1 MTRKDVRISDAEMQL
16 LQLLW
21 EDSPLGATELAERV
35 PSERKWSLTTVKTL
49 LSRLVA
55 KGAVEATPQGRRY
68 CYSPLIAREK
78 VAARQAGGLVDR
90 LFGGRV
96 SPLVA
101 QLAEERELSKED
113 LDELEA
119 LVRSLK
125 S

>member
-1 MTRKDVRISDAEMQL
+1 MARQTARISEAEQQL

-21 EDSPLGATELAERV
+21 DDSPLGAAEIAARA
-35 PSERKWSLTTVKTL
+35 PADRGWSLTTVKTM

-55 KGAVEATPQGRRY
+55 KGVLGAEPDGRRFLY
-68 CYSPLIAREK
+68 RPLVARET
-78 VAARQAGGLVDR
+78 VAGRQAGRLIDR

-101 QLAEERELSKED
+101 QLAEEGQLSKDD
-113 LDELEA
+113 LEELEA

>member
-1 MTRKDVRISDAEMQL
+1 MGRKPVRISEAEQHL

-21 EDSPLGATELAERV
+21 DRSPLGATEIAELLAPERA
-35 PSERKWSLTTVKTL
+35 WSLTTVKTM

-55 KGAVEATPQGRRY
+55 KGVLAAEPQGRRFLY
-68 CYSPLIAREK
+68 RPLVARETLAK
-78 VAARQAGGLVDR
+78 TQAGRLVDR

-101 QLAEERELSKED
+101 QLAEEQRLSKED

>member
-1 MTRKDVRISDAEMQL
+1 MTTKKISDAEQQL
-16 LQLLW
+16 LELLW
-21 EDSPLGATELAERV
+21 DDSPLGASDLADRL
-35 PSERKWSLTTVKTL
+35 PAGRAWTLNTVKTM

-55 KGAVEATPQGRRY
+55 KGAVAADRDGRRFLY
-68 CYSPLIAREK
+68 RPLLAREQL
-78 VAARQAGGLVDR
+78 ASRQATGLIDR

-101 QLAEERELSKED
+101 QLAEERSLSKED

>member
-1 MTRKDVRISDAEMQL
+1 MRSSSCCSSFGTSCR
-16 LQLLW
+16 
-21 EDSPLGATELAERV
+21 
-35 PSERKWSLTTVKTL
+35 SERLSSPARAPADRDWSLTTVKTM

-55 KGAVEATPQGRRY
+55 KGVLGAEPDGRRFLY
-68 CYSPLIAREK
+68 RPLIARET
-78 VAARQAGGLVDR
+78 VAGGQAGRLIDR

-101 QLAEERELSKED
+101 QLAEEGQLSKDD
-113 LDELEA
+113 LEELEA

>member
-1 MTRKDVRISDAEMQL
+1 MARKPARISDAEQQL

-21 EDSPLGATELAERV
+21 DESPLGAVELAARA
-35 PSERKWSLTTVKTL
+35 PADRDWSLTTVKTM

-55 KGAVEATPQGRRY
+55 KGVLGAEPDGRRFLY
-68 CYSPLIAREK
+68 RPLIARET
-78 VAARQAGGLVDR
+78 VAGGQAGRLIDR

-101 QLAEERELSKED
+101 QLAEEGQLSKDD
-113 LDELEA
+113 LEELEA

>member
-1 MTRKDVRISDAEMQL
+1 MTSGTKKISDAEQQL
-16 LQLLW
+16 LELLW
-21 EDSPLGATELAERV
+21 GQSPLGAAEIAERL
-35 PSERKWSLTTVKTL
+35 PAERNWSLNTVKTML
-49 LSRLVA
+49 TRLVA
-55 KGAVEATPQGRRY
+55 KGALAAERDGRRFIY
-68 CYSPLIAREK
+68 RPLVAREA
-78 VAARQAGGLVDR
+78 VASRQASGLVDR

-101 QLAEERELSKED
+101 QLAEERQLSKED

>member
-1 MTRKDVRISDAEMQL
+1 ME
-16 LQLLW
+16 LLW
-21 EDSPLGATELAERV
+21 DESPLGAAEIAERV
-35 PSERKWSLTTVKTL
+35 PVDRGWTLNTVKTM

-55 KGAVEATPQGRRY
+55 KGVLAAEADGRRFLY
-68 CYSPLIAREK
+68 RPLIAREL
-78 VAARQAGGLVDR
+78 VASRQASRLVDR

-101 QLAEERELSKED
+101 QLAEERSLSKED

>member
-1 MTRKDVRISDAEMQL
+1 MSKNPRISDAEMQL

-21 EDSPLGATELAERV
+21 REAPLGATDIADRLPPDRQ
-35 PSERKWSLTTVKTL
+35 WSLTTVKTL

-55 KGAVEATPQGRRY
+55 KGALTTEQEGRRFLY
-68 CYSPLIAREK
+68 CPA
-78 VAARQAGGLVDR
+78 VAQDEVAGRQANSLIEQ

-101 QLAEERELSKED
+101 QLAEQRDIDPVD

-119 LVRSLK
+119 LIRKLRK
-125 S
+125 